1 MAMPDRS
8 LFQAAKGAGVV
19 MRQAAAL
26 GLILC
31 LMTGGA
37 MAQDGTAP
45 QEAQALSG
53 AALDEKASD
62 VPRDPNKG
70 PVTNLPLPRFVTLKG
85 SEGNARRGPGLT
97 HRIDWVF
104 TREGMPL
111 KITAEYEHWR
121 RVEDF
126 DGAGGWVHYSLLSGV
141 RSVLVSQDMAQAFS
155 RPDPQ
160 SDVLFQ
166 SEMGVIGKL
175 LQCEGSWC
183 RIAVEGEKGWL
194 PKTALWGVS
203 VAEIYP

>member
-1 MAMPDRS
+1 
-8 LFQAAKGAGVV
+8 
-19 MRQAAAL
+19 
-26 GLILC
+26 
-31 LMTGGA
+31 
-37 MAQDGTAP
+37 
-45 QEAQALSG
+45 
-53 AALDEKASD
+53 
-62 VPRDPNKG
+62 
-70 PVTNLPLPRFVTLKG
+70 
-85 SEGNARRGPGLT
+85 
-97 HRIDWVF
+97 
-104 TREGMPL
+104 
-111 KITAEYEHWR
+111 
-121 RVEDF
+121 
-126 DGAGGWVHYSLLSGV
+126 LSGV